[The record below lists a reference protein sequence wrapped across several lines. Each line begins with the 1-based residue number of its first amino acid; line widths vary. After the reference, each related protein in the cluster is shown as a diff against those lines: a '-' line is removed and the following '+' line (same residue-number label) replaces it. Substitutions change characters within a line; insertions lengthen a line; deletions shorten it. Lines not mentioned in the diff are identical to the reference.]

1 MKTLL
6 VTLLAAGFLAAPS
19 LIATPAMAA
28 SDYDAKTVCTPMT
41 GNWVNAATENCQSTS
56 GGHYSALQSGDR
68 VRPEPPARECDPKGE
83 TASRRG

>member
-19 LIATPAMAA
+19 LIVTPAMAA

-41 GNWVNAATENCQSTS
+41 GNWVNAATEHCQSVADNQRIE
-56 GGHYSALQSGDR
+56 HP
-68 VRPEPPARECDPKGE
+68 RPTPPARECPKGD
-83 TASRRG
+83 TKRS